1 MRAKAL
7 LSTAILAALFG
18 SASPAAIA
26 IPDQPSKLDVGAAC
40 DTDAQCSTTYCSF
53 TFPLGGLYN
62 DRTKVCRKMP
72 ATGPCTS
79 SDQCATGNCDQ
90 ATGTCAF
97 DPRPNGQCEQNI
109 DCLSG
114 LCSDVQ
120 QCADPPHTPCDPLNS
135 NCGVAYC
142 DDTYIS
148 AYLDPYCSL
157 LPDGARCWASWQCQS
172 GQCGDNP
179 RGLQCG
185 LSLQADGTLLR
196 AERCFEA
203 KFCIPSTIGSACSS
217 NGDCGDLYCNA
228 NTGRCGLAPVRSHGP
243 GPALCDSHMYG
254 MEPYGR
260 RRLDSQCA
268 ALPAGSPCTHDGMCG
283 SESCNLASGT

>member
-1 MRAKAL
+1 MNTRTLVSA
-7 LSTAILAALFG
+7 AILAALFG

-40 DTDAQCSTTYCSF
+40 DTDAQCSTAYCSF
-53 TFPLGGLYN
+53 FFPLGNIYN
-62 DRTKVCRKMP
+62 DVTKVCRRMP

-97 DPRPNGQCEQNI
+97 DPRPNGRCEQDI

-114 LCSDVQ
+114 SCSLDQTCFAPPGAPCGSSDVSCSNSLCTPPGPGPTDQ
-120 QCADPPHTPCDPLNS
+120 QGAV
-135 NCGVAYC
+135 CG
-142 DDTYIS
+142 
-148 AYLDPYCSL
+148 L
-157 LPDGARCWASWQCQS
+157 LPDGSRCASASQCQS

-203 KFCIPSTIGSACSS
+203 KYCIPSTFGSACSS

-228 NTGRCGLAPVRSHGP
+228 ETGRCGLAPVRSRGP

-254 MEPYGR
+254 MAPYGR
-260 RRLDSQCA
+260 HRTDAKCV
-268 ALPAGSPCTHDGMCG
+268 ALPAG
-283 SESCNLASGT
+283 